1 MKKITAYTDG
11 SAVVVGPRKG
21 QGGFGTYFPDLFG
34 VKKGYSKGY
43 ENTKT
48 GRMEIMALFY
58 AIKAMPIISEEE
70 IILKIYSDSQY
81 VVKTFTEKR
90 LEKWIKNDWIS
101 YGANIK
107 NVDLW
112 KAVKSQLDKR
122 PFLSL
127 KMEHI
132 KSHQV
137 EKEKDPKIKAILM
150 EDPNIIGNMMADK
163 LADYK
168 RHKQLN
174 KTDKLKI
181 NK

>member
-1 MKKITAYTDG
+1 MKTIVAYTDG

-21 QGGFGTYFPDLFG
+21 HGGFGVYFPDLFG

-58 AIKAMPIISEEE
+58 AIKAMPLESKETMV
-70 IILKIYSDSQY
+70 LRVYSDSQY
-81 VVKTFTEKR
+81 VVKTFTENR
-90 LEKWIKNDWIS
+90 LQKWISNNWIS
-101 YGANIK
+101 YGSNIK

-112 KAVKSQLDKR
+112 KAVKRELDNR

-127 KMEHI
+127 QMIHI

-137 EKEKDPKIKAILM
+137 EKEKDKEKKTKLM
-150 EDPNIIGNMMADK
+150 QDPNVIGNMMADR

-174 KTDKLKI
+174 ETDKLKI
-181 NK
+181 N

>member
-1 MKKITAYTDG
+1 MKTIVAYTDG
-11 SAVVVGPRKG
+11 SAVIVGPRKG

-48 GRMEIMALFY
+48 GRMEVTALYY
-58 AIKAMPIISEEE
+58 AIKAMPLKSEEK
-70 IILKIYSDSQY
+70 IILRVYSDSQY
-81 VVKTFTEKR
+81 VVKTFTENR
-90 LEKWIKNDWIS
+90 LQKWIANNWIS
-101 YGANIK
+101 YGSEIK

-112 KAVKSQLDKR
+112 KAIIEERGKR
-122 PFLSL
+122 DYLIL
-127 KMEHI
+127 NMVHI

-137 EKEKDPKIKAILM
+137 EKEKNEELKKSLM
-150 EDPNIIGNMMADK
+150 QDPNIIGNMMADR

-174 KTDKLKI
+174 KSDKL
-181 NK
+181 